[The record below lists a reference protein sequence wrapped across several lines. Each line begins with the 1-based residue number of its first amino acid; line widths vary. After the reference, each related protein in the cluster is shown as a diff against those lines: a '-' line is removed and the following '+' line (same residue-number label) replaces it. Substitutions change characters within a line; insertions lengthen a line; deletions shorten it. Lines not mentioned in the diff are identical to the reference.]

1 MAIPDYQ
8 TCMLPFLRY
17 LSDGAEHTLLA
28 AEESLA
34 EHFKL
39 TPSERAELLPSGQQ
53 GVFKNRIGWA
63 RTYLKKAAL
72 LESPKRGV
80 FKITDR
86 GLKTLASKPSRI
98 DVKYLEQFPEFIE
111 FRDASKPANGAGAV
125 AVTEL
130 PQSKT
135 TPEEAIEVAHHGLR
149 EQLAAELLTRILSCS
164 PTFFEQLVVELLVK
178 MGYGGSR
185 RDAGERIGQ
194 TGDGGIDG
202 IIKEDR
208 LGLDTI
214 FIQAK
219 RWQGSVGRPEIQKF
233 VGALQG
239 QRAKKG
245 VFITTSTYTA
255 DAADYA
261 TRIDTK
267 VVLID
272 GKQLAG
278 LMIDFGVGVAPA
290 AMYVVKRVDS
300 DYFEES

>member
-1 MAIPDYQ
+1 MPIPDYQ

-17 LSDGAEHTLLA
+17 LSDGAEHTLRD
-28 AEESLA
+28 AEENLA
-34 EHFKL
+34 NHFKL
-39 TPSERAELLPSGQQ
+39 TPAERAELLPSGQQ
-53 GVFKNRIGWA
+53 GIFKNRIGWA
-63 RTYLKKAAL
+63 RTYLKKAGL

-80 FKITDR
+80 FKITQR
-86 GLKTLASKPSRI
+86 GLKTLDSNPTKI
-98 DVKYLEQFPEFIE
+98 DGKYLEQFPEFME
-111 FRDASKPANGAGAV
+111 FREISKPENGATTP
-125 AVTEL
+125 TEL
-130 PQSKT
+130 PPSRT
-135 TPEEAIEVAHHGLR
+135 TPEEAIELAHQGLR
-149 EQLAAELLTRILSCS
+149 EQLAAELLVRVLGCS

-245 VFITTSTYTA
+245 VFITTSSYTA
-255 DAADYA
+255 DATDYA

-267 VVLID
+267 VVLVD

-278 LMIDFGVGVAPA
+278 LMIDFEVGVAPA
-290 AMYVVKRVDS
+290 ATYVVKRIDS

>member
-8 TCMLPFLRY
+8 TCMLPFLRH
-17 LSDGAEHTLLA
+17 LADGQEHSLRDAEEALA
-28 AEESLA
+28 A
-34 EHFKL
+34 HFQL
-39 TPSERAELLPSGQQ
+39 SAAERAELLPSGQQ
-53 GVFKNRIGWA
+53 GVFKTRIGWA

-72 LESPKRGV
+72 LASPKRGV
-80 FKITDR
+80 FQITDR
-86 GLKTLASKPSRI
+86 GLKTLSTELVKL
-98 DVKYLEQFPEFIE
+98 DVKYLEQFPEFVQ
-111 FRDASKPANGAGAV
+111 FREVSKLGNGSNNVVEAAPATN
-125 AVTEL
+125 
-130 PQSKT
+130 
-135 TPEEAIEVAHHGLR
+135 TPEEAIELAHQGLR
-149 EQLAAELLTRILSCS
+149 EQLMAELLTRILGCS

-194 TGDGGIDG
+194 SGDGGIDG

-245 VFITTSTYTA
+245 VFITTSSYTA

-272 GKQLAG
+272 GQQLAG
-278 LMIDFGVGVAPA
+278 LMVDFDVGVASA
-290 AMYVVKRVDS
+290 ASYVVKRIDS
-300 DYFEES
+300 DYFEEG

>member
-8 TCMLPFLRY
+8 TCMLPLLRY
-17 LSDGAEHTLLA
+17 LADGKEHTLRDL
-28 AEESLA
+28 EERLA

-39 TPSERAELLPSGQQ
+39 TPVERAELLPSGQQ
-53 GVFKNRIGWA
+53 GIFKNRIGWA

-80 FKITDR
+80 CKITEN
-86 GLKTLASKPSRI
+86 GLKTLATNPLRV
-98 DVKYLEQFPEFIE
+98 DVKFLEQFPEFVE
-111 FRDASKPANGAGAV
+111 FREISKPQNGV
-125 AVTEL
+125 ISPTEAAPL
-130 PQSKT
+130 KT
-135 TPEEAIEVAHHGLR
+135 TPEEVIELAHQGLR
-149 EQLAAELLTRILSCS
+149 EQLAQELLSRILSCS

-219 RWQGSVGRPEIQKF
+219 RWQSYVGRPEIQKF

-245 VFITTSTYTA
+245 VFITTSSYTT
-255 DAADYA
+255 DATDYVS
-261 TRIDTK
+261 RIDTK

-272 GKQLAG
+272 GKQLVG
-278 LMIDFGVGVAPA
+278 LMIDFDVGVAA
-290 AMYVVKRVDS
+290 ATSYVVKRINS
-300 DYFEES
+300 DYFDEG

>member
-17 LSDGAEHTLLA
+17 LSDGADHTLRD

-39 TPSERAELLPSGQQ
+39 TSTERAELLPSGQQ

-63 RTYLKKAAL
+63 RTYLKKAGL

-80 FKITDR
+80 FKITER
-86 GLKTLASKPSRI
+86 GLKTLASVPTRI
-98 DVKYLEQFPEFIE
+98 DGKYLEQFPEFME
-111 FRDASKPANGAGAV
+111 FREVSKPESGTV
-125 AVTEL
+125 ASVEL
-130 PQSKT
+130 PPSKT
-135 TPEEAIEVAHHGLR
+135 TPEETIELAHQGLR
-149 EQLAAELLTRILSCS
+149 EQLAAELITRILSCS

-239 QRAKKG
+239 
-245 VFITTSTYTA
+245 
-255 DAADYA
+255 
-261 TRIDTK
+261 
-267 VVLID
+267 
-272 GKQLAG
+272 
-278 LMIDFGVGVAPA
+278 
-290 AMYVVKRVDS
+290 
-300 DYFEES
+300 